1 MTSPEERPGEQGT
14 DFLAKL
20 FDIRSFTGALFLIFG
35 VIVTIVGLTA
45 SDADINKSAGLNLA
59 LISGRSCLPWA
70 RSSSSGCCSGRR
82 SCCTATRS
90 PRRTCPNNSAITAS
104 KPSPNTPANP
114 APSRRLRDAGPA
126 DTDRSG
132 GSLPLSIFGG

>member
-45 SDADINKSAGLNLA
+45 SDADIRKSAGLNLA
-59 LISGRSCLPWA
+59 LILGLVMLVMGAIFIIWLLLRPPEVLHSHEVTEEDLPEQLRHHGLEA
-70 RSSSSGCCSGRR
+70 VPEHPGEPG
-82 SCCTATRS
+82 TEPPPP
-90 PRRTCPNNSAITAS
+90 PRRRR
-104 KPSPNTPANP
+104 PS
-114 APSRRLRDAGPA
+114 GH
-126 DTDRSG
+126 
-132 GSLPLSIFGG
+132 

>member
-35 VIVTIVGLTA
+35 VIVTIVGLGA

-59 LISGRSCLPWA
+59 LIIGPIMLALGAIFIVWLLLRPPELLHSHEVTEEDLPEQLRHHGLEA
-70 RSSSSGCCSGRR
+70 VPEHPGEPGPQPPPP
-82 SCCTATRS
+82 
-90 PRRTCPNNSAITAS
+90 PRRRR
-104 KPSPNTPANP
+104 PS
-114 APSRRLRDAGPA
+114 GH
-126 DTDRSG
+126 
-132 GSLPLSIFGG
+132 